1 MRLVRFSSAACLAIA
16 VVVLFAIV
24 TPTMALTSSPVGSGA
39 ISGVVFFDAN
49 GDGVRGA
56 DETGMADVALEVWDA
71 GTGGTVTYASTTTA
85 IDGAYQFTGLDAGSY
100 VVTQTDA
107 PGYVSTTTNSQ
118 TVSVSASTVTGVDFG
133 DTLTFTVTGVVFND
147 TDGDGVQKPTEPGTP
162 DVPVQLYDDANA
174 NGLVEAGEALLGSTV
189 TDGAGKYAIRD
200 IKPGYRVLR
209 ILPPAGSTPPG
220 GNQVGMHLISADGFG
235 NEYYQNFPL
244 EADTEPQPACAY
256 NTSIVSSLTTRRS
269 RQDAP
274 FGSPAG

>member
-1 MRLVRFSSAACLAIA
+1 M
-16 VVVLFAIV
+16 
-24 TPTMALTSSPVGSGA
+24 
-39 ISGVVFFDAN
+39 
-49 GDGVRGA
+49 
-56 DETGMADVALEVWDA
+56 WDA

-118 TVSVSASTVTGVDFG
+118 TVSVGASAVTGVDFG

-147 TDGDGVQKPTEPGTP
+147 ADGDGVQKPTEPGTP

-189 TDGAGKYAIRD
+189 TDGSGNYAIRD

-209 ILPPAGSTPPG
+209 ILAPG
-220 GNQVGMHLISADGFG
+220 RLHLSRRGPGRHAPHQRRWFRATSI
-235 NEYYQNFPL
+235 YQNFPL
-244 EADTEPQPACAY
+244 VADTEPQPACAY
-256 NTSIVSSLTTRRS
+256 NTSIVSRFQQHGDPGRTHRLVHQPVEGLRPGGR
-269 RQDAP
+269 
-274 FGSPAG
+274 